1 MHAIR
6 VFAPTGALHRDPTL
20 VVGLQALAARGARV
34 SAVLVGPHEGPLPD
48 TRGVAWT
55 HCTAERL
62 DAHVTPDH
70 ALHAHGVRFGLR
82 ELAPAAERAGLRFG
96 VTMLPGECADSALSR
111 LLRDL
116 PDACRVV
123 VVPTRFHHAFAHAR
137 GIHEARLALLPPP
150 VRVEPLIL
158 TAPPP
163 PSSLRRVAILRARD
177 ALPARDLLA
186 RAVALV
192 HAAVPEV
199 VFDDEGAGWPPSGA
213 QPRSD
218 DHPRVRLDRIAR
230 ADAVIDADALG
241 DGAMDAFPTSLV
253 EAAALRRPVLAARLP
268 TLEDLVVDGVNG
280 LLFPAGDAAA
290 LAAAVLRL
298 AARSGELQRLGEGG
312 PPLAAAHEAGL
323 YAARFLA
330 EVAA

>member
-6 VFAPTGALHRDPTL
+6 VFAPTGALRRDPTL

-34 SAVLVGPHEGPLPD
+34 TAVLVGPHEGPLPD

-62 DAHVTPDH
+62 DTHVTPDH
-70 ALHAHGVRFGLR
+70 VLHAHGARFGLR

-96 VTMLPGECADSALSR
+96 VTMLPGECADGALSR

-123 VVPTRFHHAFAHAR
+123 VVPTRFHHAFAHDR
-137 GIHEARLALLPPP
+137 GLQEARLALLPPP

-163 PSSLRRVAILRARD
+163 PSTLRRVAILRARD

-192 HAAVPEV
+192 HAAAPDV
-199 VFDDEGAGWPPSGA
+199 VFDDEGAAWPPSGA
-213 QPRSD
+213 QPRAD
-218 DHPRVRLDRIAR
+218 DRLDRIAR
-230 ADAVIDADALG
+230 ADVVIDADALG
-241 DGAMDAFPTSLV
+241 DGAFDAFPASLV

-268 TLEDLVVDGVNG
+268 ALEDLVVDGVNG